1 MAERGQ
7 QIFRAKALERISS
20 PENIDQL
27 MQVVSPK
34 DWLPL
39 VVLGSL
45 TVLAVVWSVT
55 GRVPTTVSARGILTH
70 PHRVLDLQTLGSGRL
85 EKLHIKTGDIVR
97 KDDIIA
103 YLDQFELRRRLEEDR
118 GQLAELQAQNLA
130 KNSIQTER
138 LRLQRQQTEL
148 EGTFASSQTVN
159 LRKTLADAEAIEPL
173 LKKKLDSLRT
183 LRAEG
188 LLPEL
193 SPDLIQAEQAYVEN
207 GSRITDATARLRQLD
222 LERKQ
227 SEALETG
234 VSRENLDSETG
245 RRNQIQEIRSRISIS
260 ELQLERN
267 STIQT
272 SYSGRILEVFATDGQ
287 IVSSGTRIAT
297 IEVDDPDNQLINI
310 SYFTVGD
317 GKKIQPGMR
326 VQVTP
331 DTVERQ
337 RFGGITGVV
346 TSVSSLPVTLEGSK
360 ALVGNADV
368 AQMLMQGG
376 AHIEVLAQLDRDP
389 GTESGYHWSS
399 SRGPSM
405 KIDTGITDSV
415 RVTVETRSPITYLFP
430 FLREVTG
437 VY

>member
-27 MQVVSPK
+27 MQVVGPK

-55 GRVPTTVSARGILTH
+55 GRLPTTVSARGILTH

-85 EKLHIKTGDIVR
+85 EKLHIKTGDVVR

-118 GQLAELQAQNLA
+118 GPTGGTAGSESGEEFDPDRAASSPASADRARRNVRQLPDGEPA
-130 KNSIQTER
+130 KNAR
-138 LRLQRQQTEL
+138 GRR
-148 EGTFASSQTVN
+148 GNVNPSS
-159 LRKTLADAEAIEPL
+159 RKNWTACG
-173 LKKKLDSLRT
+173 T

-245 RRNQIQEIRSRISIS
+245 RRNQMQETRSRISIS
-260 ELQLERN
+260 QLQLERN

-287 IVSSGTRIAT
+287 IVSTGNPDRHDRGGRSGQPADQHLLLQCWRRQEDSARHAGAGDAGYRRTTAIRGNHRRCDIRVRLARH
-297 IEVDDPDNQLINI
+297 
-310 SYFTVGD
+310 VGRL
-317 GKKIQPGMR
+317 QSAR
-326 VQVTP
+326 
-331 DTVERQ
+331 R
-337 RFGGITGVV
+337 
-346 TSVSSLPVTLEGSK
+346 
-360 ALVGNADV
+360 
-368 AQMLMQGG
+368 
-376 AHIEVLAQLDRDP
+376 
-389 GTESGYHWSS
+389 
-399 SRGPSM
+399 
-405 KIDTGITDSV
+405 
-415 RVTVETRSPITYLFP
+415 
-430 FLREVTG
+430 
-437 VY
+437 